1 MPRKQRDFRLPTD
14 SVVQSKTLKP
24 KEKTYTVT
32 DDRGLYVE
40 VSPTG
45 GVVCV
50 LSRRTYHVEILS
62 MNDKKLIRNSTA
74 EFLIFT
80 GQASEQSIEARY
92 EDETRSEEH
101 TSALQSLM
109 RISYAVF
116 CLKKKIPLLK
126 PSRSI
131 LTTLSPQHY

>member
-32 DDRGLYVE
+32 DDRGMYVE

-62 MNDKKLIRNSTA
+62 MNEKKLIRSSTA

-80 GQASEQSIEARY
+80 DQDSEQSNEASNKENGRG
-92 EDETRSEEH
+92 
-101 TSALQSLM
+101 
-109 RISYAVF
+109 
-116 CLKKKIPLLK
+116 
-126 PSRSI
+126 
-131 LTTLSPQHY
+131 